1 MTTVING
8 KDFFHKEMRCSIKG
22 CYIEPLRDPKTNEI
36 VWAGGNNAEP
46 INDGRC
52 CNDCNAK
59 YVIPARLRAIEE
71 QDRRDRRL
79 QTLNDTKKYL
89 DDISKEED

>member
-1 MTTVING
+1 MTTDIN
-8 KDFFHKEMRCSIKG
+8 EVRCSING
-22 CYIEPLRDPKTNEI
+22 CYIEPLRHPETGEI
-36 VWAGGNNAEP
+36 VWAGGNNAYP

-59 YVIPARLRAIEE
+59 YVIPARLSAIEK